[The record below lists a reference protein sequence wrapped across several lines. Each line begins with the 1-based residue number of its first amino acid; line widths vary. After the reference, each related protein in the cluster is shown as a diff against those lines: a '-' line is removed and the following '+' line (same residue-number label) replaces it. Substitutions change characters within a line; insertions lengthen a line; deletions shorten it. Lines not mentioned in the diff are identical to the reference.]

1 MYARWCQV
9 ILISAKHRLR
19 LTQYRSLQ
27 QLGAT
32 FGELFVPPPT
42 ATDPYPP
49 LPEDVDDDYISNTH
63 IEKQPRGNVSRMAGF
78 IVNIKIYSSLTK
90 IATMEI
96 AYGTDQVYDWPR
108 QKQILNDCY
117 EMVER
122 ATDYMPVELILK
134 PGANVGEFASIP
146 APHRALVGYPDGRL
160 NGVGMGHFGGGVEL
174 SPRRKIQFEIQKAN
188 IYASQLGTRS
198 YVVEKFW
205 NLQDA
210 YDKMNPIPSATLHT
224 AAYSDGHT
232 STYPHAPPLRRK
244 RLEDRVAQ
252 ERENIV
258 KDLLKVLCS
267 ISRVN
272 MEPNGGSFVS
282 TLCHICFSYS

>member
-1 MYARWCQV
+1 M
-9 ILISAKHRLR
+9 ISAKHRLR